1 MKKYLLFL
9 FTASFT
15 ACQTTKIKQ
24 RTYNVSNATT
34 EIGSIGQSKSM
45 YVKNDFATYA
55 FPILDNKIRVDVAVI
70 PFNKKLNKFYLQK
83 AKYNQNQ
90 TKIQYVD
97 SLETKPE
104 MVTISVLDVSG
115 YIAEINSEANKSIV
129 TYLKDTKKAKIVTSI
144 ATTLSPENMAKIRQA
159 DTFYLLNNQDKKYT
173 LVLYKD
179 NKKVEVIDL
188 QSGVILAYE
197 LSKCCW
203 GINKK
208 GNWYLSD
215 IIKECKSCKGDT
227 HSKVNEEKAF
237 KSLYKM

>member
-1 MKKYLLFL
+1 MKKYLLWL
-9 FTASFT
+9 VIISIT

-24 RTYNVSNATT
+24 RTYKVSNATT
-34 EIGSIGQSKSM
+34 EIGSIGQSKSL
-45 YVKNDFATYA
+45 YVKNDFNTHA
-55 FPILDNKIRVDVAVI
+55 FPILDNKIRVDVAVL

-83 AKYNQNQ
+83 AKYNQSQ
-90 TKIQYVD
+90 AKINYID

-144 ATTLSPENMAKIRQA
+144 ATTLSSENVSKIRQA
-159 DTFYLLNNQDKKYT
+159 DTYYLLNNQDKKYT
-173 LVLYKD
+173 LVLYKA
-179 NKKVEVIDL
+179 NKKVETIDL
-188 QSGVILAYE
+188 QSGVTLAYE

-203 GINKK
+203 GVNKK

-227 HSKVNEEKAF
+227 HSKVDDEKAF
-237 KSLYKM
+237 KSLYNM